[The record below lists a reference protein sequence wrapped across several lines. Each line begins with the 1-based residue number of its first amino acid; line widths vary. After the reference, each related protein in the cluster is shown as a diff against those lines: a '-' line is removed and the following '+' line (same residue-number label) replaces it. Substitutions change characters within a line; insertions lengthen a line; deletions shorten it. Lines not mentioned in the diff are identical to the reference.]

1 MYIGRRRN
9 PFIHLLETRSVKK
22 YSNVSFFKFGVKKA
36 ELREWSCKLIVVKK
50 KKQTNKKKTEHRN
63 KSITPFMI
71 SEPRGR

>member
-50 KKQTNKKKTEHRN
+50 KKQKKKQKNRAQE
-63 KSITPFMI
+63 
-71 SEPRGR
+71 

>member
-50 KKQTNKKKTEHRN
+50 KKQKKKLKNRAQE
-63 KSITPFMI
+63 
-71 SEPRGR
+71 